1 MLSDQCSSPHTRLG
15 SLIIRRQSRAFRS
28 GGRHLSI
35 QKGTARGFAA
45 AVARDAGGP
54 AKLPE
59 AGMPYFGFNAVIEAD
74 NARQNHLSSPG
85 MKRQSAG
92 LSRV

>member
-15 SLIIRRQSRAFRS
+15 SLIIRRQSQVFRS
-28 GGRHLSI
+28 SGRHLSI

-45 AVARDAGGP
+45 VVARDAGGP

-59 AGMPYFGFNAVIEAD
+59 AGMPCLGFNAVIGAD
-74 NARQNHLSSPG
+74 NARRKHLFSPG
-85 MKRQSAG
+85 MKRQSAE